1 MLLNYQPT
9 NRDTLH
15 VLLTFPALLHPK
27 PILPLCW
34 TYTDN
39 CNLRQD
45 RQSNPAQPPFYR
57 PLQIVRQ
64 VRGFDRQA
72 VCALALCVHQVLRP
86 IALQHQHLWLL
97 PFSARPL
104 LTLAV
109 SCALPCARSCL
120 RSTTE
125 ALKRSADSAQ
135 CQRRTGMTQCPATPP
150 CGSSSSAL
158 KPHSRAH
165 HTSPC

>member
-1 MLLNYQPT
+1 MLLNHQPT

-15 VLLTFPALLHPK
+15 VLLTFQAPIHPK

-39 CNLRQD
+39 CNLPQD
-45 RQSNPAQPPFYR
+45 RQSNPAHQPFCR
-57 PLQIVRQ
+57 PLQTVRP

-72 VCALALCVHQVLRP
+72 VCVCPSFVRQALRP
-86 IALQHQHLWLL
+86 IASPHQRLWLL

-109 SCALPCARSCL
+109 SYALPCARSCL

-125 ALKRSADSAQ
+125 ALKRCADSAQ
-135 CQRRTGMTQCPATPP
+135 CQRRTAMTQCSATPP
-150 CGSSSSAL
+150 RGSSSSAL